1 MAFLTGSEKSPALGL
16 PPKYFLIVSFNSWF
30 WTMLEDVIYFSL
42 HILYIERDLFI
53 NPIKP
58 GVGVGVG
65 GAVAREKFGFKLFLS
80 DFTDLMFAYCRPT
93 NN

>member
-58 GVGVGVG
+58 GVGVGG
-65 GAVAREKFGFKLFLS
+65 GGGCPRKIWV
-80 DFTDLMFAYCRPT
+80 
-93 NN
+93 

>member
-1 MAFLTGSEKSPALGL
+1 MAFLTGSEKSPALAL

-42 HILYIERDLFI
+42 YILHIERETCSLTLLSR
-53 NPIKP
+53 
-58 GVGVGVG
+58 GWGRGG
-65 GAVAREKFGFKLFLS
+65 GAVARGKIGFKLFLS
-80 DFTDLMFAYCRPT
+80 DFTDLRFVYCRPT